1 MRKTIFAILATTALL
16 STGMFGTRVE
26 AMTPAPLD
34 VAAPNAD
41 LVQQAAVV
49 CGPRGCVHRPTPIRR
64 PLWNQWGGGWGGGWN
79 TWNGGWGGGWNT
91 WNGGWGGGWNTWNG
105 CRPGW
110 TRQGGR
116 CA

>member
-1 MRKTIFAILATTALL
+1 MSKTVFAILATTALL
-16 STGMFGTRVE
+16 STGMIATRAQ
-26 AMTPAPLD
+26 AMTPSPLG
-34 VAAPNAD
+34 AAAANTD

-64 PLWNQWGGGWGGGWN
+64 PYWNS
-79 TWNGGWGGGWNT
+79 
-91 WNGGWGGGWNTWNG
+91 WGGGWNTWNG

-116 CA
+116 CAPYRWGW